1 MQEQLISVDD
11 YFEKLG
17 IRKYKNLLQFWSA
30 IDAEYGLTRA
40 RELES
45 VYKRLEAGDEESFY
59 AKIFQSLELS
69 IAFASLRQD
78 LYRQYIAW
86 LDGFVTGEPGVI
98 VDIGCG
104 NGVLSCYLA
113 SRYPRAQVIGVDL
126 SSEAVS
132 CSMKLAEK
140 LGIENARFIE
150 SSAEETASNLAGEKA
165 DLIMSVAVLGPEPAP
180 ADPAETSLESLFE
193 RRRTD
198 SGSATIASL
207 SALLAEGG
215 SLVSFDKV
223 REPRAQVNWIMDIVN
238 SGLDIDFGDCAWLT
252 YEDIEAES
260 ITLPVIVAKKG
271 EGKDN
276 AQQFDDILSFLLAR
290 DGSDTHLRLEG
301 DQGLLAET
309 LFRLAGPKRFV
320 TGGRA
325 DYPDGGGTYWYE
337 IWQAGPFLIAF
348 EHTNHGYRA
357 LRCSR
362 LLEKATCLAEF
373 ESWAEESRA
382 YSTVSIL
389 EKPDINFHSESNHE

>member
-1 MQEQLISVDD
+1 MQEQLISVED

-69 IAFASLRQD
+69 IAFTSLRQD
-78 LYRQYIAW
+78 LYRNYLAW
-86 LDGFVTGEPGVI
+86 LDSFITSEPRLI

-113 SRYPRAQVIGVDL
+113 SRYPGAQIIGLDI

-132 CSMKLAEK
+132 CSIKLAEK
-140 LGIENARFIE
+140 LGIENARFLE
-150 SSAEETASNLAGEKA
+150 SSAEETAGSLAGEKA
-165 DLIMSVAVLGPEPAP
+165 DLIMSVAVLGPEPAS
-180 ADPAETSLESLFE
+180 ADPEEIPLKSLFE
-193 RRRTD
+193 KRSKD
-198 SGSATIASL
+198 SGSRTIAGL
-207 SALLAEGG
+207 SELLADGG
-215 SLVSFDKV
+215 NLVSFDKV
-223 REPRAQVNWIMDIVN
+223 KDPRAQLNWIMDIVN
-238 SGLDIDFGDCAWLT
+238 TGLEVDFGSCAWLT

-260 ITLPVIVAKKG
+260 ITLPVLVARKRNG
-271 EGKDN
+271 EGEDN
-276 AQQFDDILSFLLAR
+276 QPDFDEILSFLLAR
-290 DGSDTHLRLEG
+290 DGSDTLLHLEG
-301 DQGLLAET
+301 EQGLLAET
-309 LFRLAGPKRFV
+309 LFRLAGPRSFV

-337 IWQAGPFLIAF
+337 IWQTGPFLISF

-357 LRCSR
+357 LRCSS
-362 LLEKATCLAEF
+362 LLEKTACLEAF
-373 ESWAEESRA
+373 HRWVEESRG
-382 YSTVSIL
+382 YSTVSLL
-389 EKPDINFHSESNHE
+389 EGPDIDFQSESK

>member
-1 MQEQLISVDD
+1 MQERLIPVDD

-78 LYRQYIAW
+78 LYRKFIAW
-86 LDGFVTGEPGVI
+86 LDGFITGEPGVI

-104 NGVLSCYLA
+104 NGVLACYLA
-113 SRYPRAQVIGVDL
+113 SRYPRARVIGVDL
-126 SSEAVS
+126 ASEAVS

-140 LGIENARFIE
+140 LGIENARFVE
-150 SSAEETASNLAGEKA
+150 SSARETAGILAGERA

-180 ADPAETSLESLFE
+180 ADPAETPLEALFE
-193 RRRTD
+193 KRKID
-198 SGSATIASL
+198 SGSAIIAAL
-207 SALLAEGG
+207 SPLLAEGG

-223 REPRAQVNWIMDIVN
+223 KDPRAQLNWIMDIAN
-238 SGLDIDFGDCAWLT
+238 AGLNIDFGHCAWLA
-252 YEDIEAES
+252 YEDIEAEK
-260 ITLPVIVAKKG
+260 ITLPLIVAQKG
-271 EGKDN
+271 EGGPNPPD
-276 AQQFDDILSFLLAR
+276 FDRILSFLLAGE
-290 DGSDTHLRLEG
+290 GSDAIWRLEG
-301 DQGLLAET
+301 EQGLLAET
-309 LFRLAGPKRFV
+309 LFRLAGPRSFV

-325 DYPDGGGTYWYE
+325 DYPDRGGTYWYE
-337 IWQAGPFLIAF
+337 VWQAGPFLISF

-357 LRCSR
+357 LRCSS
-362 LLEKATCLAEF
+362 LLERSTCLADF
-373 ESWAEESRA
+373 HRWVEESRS

-389 EKPDINFHSESNHE
+389 ESPDIDFQRKPIQE

>member
-1 MQEQLISVDD
+1 MQDQLISVDD

-69 IAFASLRQD
+69 LAFTSLRQD
-78 LYRQYIAW
+78 LYRKYLAW
-86 LDGFVTGEPGVI
+86 LDAFITGEPGVI

-113 SRYPRAQVIGVDL
+113 TRYPGAQIIGVDI

-132 CSMKLAEK
+132 CSIKLAEK
-140 LGIENARFIE
+140 LGIENARFLE
-150 SSAEETASNLAGEKA
+150 SSAGETGKNLAGEKA

-180 ADPAETSLESLFE
+180 ADPAEIPLKSLFE
-193 RRRTD
+193 RRSKDTG
-198 SGSATIASL
+198 SGTVAAL
-207 SALLAEGG
+207 SALLSDGG

-223 REPRAQVNWIMDIVN
+223 KDPRAQLDWIMDIIN
-238 SGLDIDFGDCAWLT
+238 TGLDIDFDASSWLT

-260 ITLPVIVAKKG
+260 ITLPVIVAKRG
-271 EGKDN
+271 EDRHNRPG
-276 AQQFDDILSFLLAR
+276 FDHILAFLLA
-290 DGSDTHLRLEG
+290 GEKSDTLLHLEG
-301 DQGLLAET
+301 EKGLLAET
-309 LFRLAGPKRFV
+309 LFRLAGQRSFV

-337 IWQAGPFLIAF
+337 IWQAGPFLISF

-357 LRCSR
+357 LRSSS
-362 LLEKATCLAEF
+362 LLEKSACIEDF
-373 ESWAEESRA
+373 ERWVEESRG

-389 EKPDINFHSESNHE
+389 ERPDIDFQSEDK